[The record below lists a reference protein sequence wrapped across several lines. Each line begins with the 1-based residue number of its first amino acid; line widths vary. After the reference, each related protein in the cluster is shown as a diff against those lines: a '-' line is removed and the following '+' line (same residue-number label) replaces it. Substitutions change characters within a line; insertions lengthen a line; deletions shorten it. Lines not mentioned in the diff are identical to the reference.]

1 MTITRSTARRLG
13 SVGATAA
20 LIAVGLAVPTAANAA
35 PTECEPGTVSTTLTK
50 DSSNRVVAGSQTST
64 ATTGGPLSATVS
76 ADVTRGSTV
85 SAGAS
90 IGPLMGAITLQVS
103 ATATESASWSAG
115 STLGPVDVPAG
126 GTLTAT
132 YGFEDISWSGTTTT
146 CMNDGQLG
154 TPQTVSGTVQGAT
167 WVDYAVG

>member
-13 SVGATAA
+13 SVGAAVA
-20 LIAVGLAVPTAANAA
+20 LVAVGLAVPTAANAA
-35 PTECEPGTVSTTLTK
+35 PTECEPGTVSSTLTK

-76 ADVTRGSTV
+76 NDVSRGSEV

-90 IGPLMGAITLQVS
+90 IDALMGAISAQVS
-103 ATATESASWSAG
+103 ATATKTASWSAG

-132 YGFEDISWSGTTTT
+132 YGFEDISWSGTTRT
-146 CMNDGQLG
+146 CTNAGQLG
-154 TPQTVSGTVQGAT
+154 TPETVYGTVQGAT